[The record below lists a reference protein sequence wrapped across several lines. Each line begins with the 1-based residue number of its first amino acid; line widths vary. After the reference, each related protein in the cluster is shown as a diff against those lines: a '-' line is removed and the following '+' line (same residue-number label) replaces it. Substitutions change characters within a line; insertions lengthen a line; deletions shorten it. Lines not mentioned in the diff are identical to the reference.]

1 METVEITMVV
11 KASYANCGKGDESIL
26 ASALQDAIQ
35 FALDD
40 GLLTEDT
47 VADLSW
53 LTAETFRGHDYRH
66 GASVR
71 IGSVFEIDL
80 EGLE

>member
-11 KASYANCGKGDESIL
+11 KASYVNCGKGDESIL
-26 ASALQDAIQ
+26 ALMLREAIRSAV
-35 FALDD
+35 DD
-40 GLLTEDT
+40 GFLTEDT

-53 LTAETFRGHDYRH
+53 LTAETFRGHDYRY
-66 GASVR
+66 GAPIC
-71 IGSVFEIDL
+71 IGSVLEIDL

>member
-1 METVEITMVV
+1 METVEITMIV

-26 ASALQDAIQ
+26 AQALRDAIEVSV
-35 FALDD
+35 DD
-40 GLLTEDT
+40 GLLTGDT

-53 LTAETFRGHDYRH
+53 LTAETFRGHDYRY
-66 GASVR
+66 GAPIC
-71 IGSVFEIDL
+71 IGSVLEIDL